1 MNFVLRDT
9 PKTADSP
16 TETKGVVG
24 RTPLETAWLAE
35 FVRRIVATLSADEA
49 MFLISLLWGSGRPR
63 TPDDEYSKL
72 QRKGLALPS
81 KAKSACVPDVLTPLG
96 HSVREYL
103 LVEFARM
110 RRAHREAVSVPTQ
123 VKS

>member
-1 MNFVLRDT
+1 MNFVLRD
-9 PKTADSP
+9 PAQTADQP
-16 TETKGVVG
+16 PETKGVVG
-24 RTPLETAWLAE
+24 RSPLETAWLAE

-49 MFLISLLWGSGRPR
+49 MFLISVLWGSGRPR

-81 KAKSACVPDVLTPLG
+81 KAKSACVPNVLTPLG

-103 LVEFARM
+103 LVEFAKM
-110 RRAHREAVSVPTQ
+110 RRAHCEATK
-123 VKS
+123 VKP